1 MADYQITL
9 AETDVVQLLQRD
21 GGFAALLTK
30 VLNQVL
36 AAQVTDHLGVQPHER
51 SDDRQGY
58 RNGYRE
64 RELTTRVGTLT
75 LRVPRVRDGSF
86 SPELFARY
94 QRSEQ
99 AFVLA
104 LCAMVVQGV
113 STRKVNAIVEELCGA
128 AISKSQ
134 VSVLCQAL
142 DPLVADWR
150 ARKLDAQAYPF
161 VLVDALV
168 VKVRLDRRVRQ
179 QAVLIATGVRADGYR
194 EILGFSV
201 DERESTTSWGTFLR
215 SLHARGL
222 AGVDLVVSDDHA
234 GLVAAIGKHF
244 PGASWQRC
252 QAHFTRNIIDAC
264 PKAQQ
269 GALAER
275 LRALC
280 NASDL
285 ETARE
290 LLRRLLDDY
299 GSTAAKAMDTL
310 EDGFEDAMAVMPL
323 PAPIRTRLR
332 TTNSVER
339 LNEEVRR
346 RERVIRIFP
355 NTASVERLLGAVL
368 QEHDEAWTS
377 GKRYLDLTG
386 YWQWRQ
392 AQETVRAG
400 GPPLAAVRVAA

>member
-1 MADYQITL
+1 MAEYQITL

-36 AAQVTDHLGVQPHER
+36 EAQVTDHLGAQPHER

-104 LCAMVVQGV
+104 LCEMVVQGV
-113 STRKVNAIVEELCGA
+113 STRKVNAIVEELCRA
-128 AISKSQ
+128 AVSKSQ

-142 DPLVADWR
+142 DPLVTDWR
-150 ARKLDAQAYPF
+150 TRKLDAQASPF

-168 VKVRLDRRVRQ
+168 VKVRLDGRVRQ

-201 DERESTTSWGTFLR
+201 DERESTTSWGTFFR
-215 SLHARGL
+215 SLHERGL
-222 AGVDLVVSDDHA
+222 SGVDLVVSDDHA
-234 GLVAAIGKHF
+234 GLVAALGQHF

-264 PKAQQ
+264 PQAHQ

-280 NASDL
+280 NAPDL
-285 ETARE
+285 ETART
-290 LLRRLLDDY
+290 LLRTLLDAY
-299 GSTAAKAMDTL
+299 GEKAGKAMDTL
-310 EDGFEDAMAVMPL
+310 EAGFEDAMAVMPL
-323 PAPIRTRLR
+323 PASIRTRLR

-355 NTASVERLLGAVL
+355 NVPSVERLLGAVL

-386 YWQWRQ
+386 YWQGRQ
-392 AQETVRAG
+392 AQEAVRAG
-400 GPPLAAVRVAA
+400 GPPLASVPQAA

>member
-1 MADYQITL
+1 MAEYQITL

-21 GGFAALLTK
+21 GGFATLLTK

-36 AAQVTDHLGVQPHER
+36 EAQVTDHLGAQPHER
-51 SDDRQGY
+51 NDERQGY
-58 RNGYRE
+58 RNGYRD

-86 SPELFARY
+86 SPEMFARY

-104 LCAMVVQGV
+104 LCEMVVQGV

-150 ARKLDAQAYPF
+150 TRKLDAQPYPF

-168 VKVRLDRRVRQ
+168 VKVRIDRRVRQ

-201 DERESTTSWGTFLR
+201 DERESTTSWDTFLR
-215 SLHARGL
+215 SLHDRGVS
-222 AGVDLVVSDDHA
+222 GVDLVVSDDHA
-234 GLVAAIGKHF
+234 GLVAALGKNF

-264 PKAQQ
+264 PKAHQSV
-269 GALAER
+269 LAER
-275 LRALC
+275 LRALF
-280 NASDL
+280 NAPDL
-285 ETARE
+285 ETARDGLRK
-290 LLRRLLDDY
+290 LLADY
-299 GSTAAKAMDTL
+299 GTTAAKAMDTL
-310 EDGFEDAMAVMPL
+310 EAGFEDAMAVMPL

-355 NTASVERLLGAVL
+355 NPASVERLLGAVL

-392 AQETVRAG
+392 GQEAVCAG
-400 GPPLAAVRVAA
+400 QGPLRTARLAA